1 MKTMAIRVDDEVH
14 AQFVILSQ
22 LDGVSLTDELKLALE
37 GHVAR
42 RRSEPGFAEKAQ
54 AVLEEIDKEAAA
66 RRTAIQS
73 LFAEGTT
80 EPEPRGGDA
89 SDQRPE
95 GQEAAGASAPRGWR
109 GRFLAAL
116 PPAPHGS
123 RLALDIASK
132 ISERLPFPILV
143 YIAIRAGRRVDFTQH
158 PGIMGVRRNAT
169 CHQRGTPNSVKPS
182 AKHVKPRA
190 SASGSL
196 AMSGVDYVLGDLE
209 DGSGEFARPTR

>member
-73 LFAEGTT
+73 LFTDGGNT
-80 EPEPRGGDA
+80 EPEEEVTPPTNGPRGRK
-89 SDQRPE
+89 Q
-95 GQEAAGASAPRGWR
+95 
-109 GRFLAAL
+109 
-116 PPAPHGS
+116 
-123 RLALDIASK
+123 
-132 ISERLPFPILV
+132 
-143 YIAIRAGRRVDFTQH
+143 
-158 PGIMGVRRNAT
+158 
-169 CHQRGTPNSVKPS
+169 
-182 AKHVKPRA
+182 
-190 SASGSL
+190 
-196 AMSGVDYVLGDLE
+196 
-209 DGSGEFARPTR
+209 